1 MKKEK
6 SLVTSRVLFVSILD
20 KIYLAILAIIF
31 TGSTYSNFFTS
42 SSKNYY
48 FWEKLS
54 NELFIIVGLVISYF
68 LINWLYKCAIKTM
81 ICVTEKEVYSEIYF
95 PFVKIEKSIPL
106 SKITKVSIANY
117 FWIFRAVIIHQ
128 YNKLPLI
135 FFTWNN
141 KEFKNKVRELI
152 VNDNDIIVNEFKN
165 KNLITRKN
173 IKFVGIS
180 LVVIIVVMLIVS
192 LVLFLINPIRKISG
206 TYTYQSA
213 KIILNKD
220 GNCDISSMDDYK
232 TCVWSYNESLKTID
246 IEYTYDYYSSFL
258 DKVTTYHATLQFDY
272 DLKNQTLIYE
282 GKNFT
287 K

>member
-152 VNDNDIIVNEFKN
+152 VNDNDIIVNEFEN